1 MAIYY
6 QNHNNFGNEIAKNC
20 LFAKKLMAKT

>member
-20 LFAKKLMAKT
+20 LFAKKLKAKA

>member
-6 QNHNNFGNEIAKNC
+6 QNRKNFGNEIAKNW
-20 LFAKKLMAKT
+20 LFAKKIMDKA